1 MRRIKN
7 RENLY
12 VFIEEMMEQAFR
24 GRAESKLEY
33 EKGIPKVYIL
43 EFFPGLDEK
52 ELFDLLTKEIRR
64 VFQRKKLEISFDSN
78 GELMMVKLPDLELYF
93 DPLLFY
99 SDDFVRFRFVP
110 VFTMSRSLESDTNV
124 ERLINRSHFIDYEWL
139 NHDRAFKNLEAFR
152 IEVGSEFDGALE
164 DTIVDFNFEFH
175 SSSSEYLS
183 KAIKDMF
190 KYVPV
195 NFTKGKF
202 RITQNDMPLYLY
214 TYSNGKITFYG
225 GDFEMVRGVIKQVT
239 VEYGHEIKRIEEK
252 EKKGE
257 PVLIL
262 FSESKRLPS
271 GMTSKFLSKFLSMDN
286 LKLFNVD
293 IFEGSDY
300 AKAIVADFHVGGTLV
315 IKLYSYGM
323 LLTLLNGSCANSVKR
338 IESFLRRSYD
348 PCIEVLVDEEEII
361 GKLEAFESGEEGI
374 S

>member
-1 MRRIKN
+1 MKEVLNIAHKAQSAVHMIGDHGIGKTEIVKQFAESQGYHCEVLQLTVMDTGDLIGIPETIEKDGERVTAWAKPIWLQRVNQANK
-7 RENLY
+7 EGKHVV
-12 VFIEEMMEQAFR
+12 VFLDEL
-24 GRAESKLEY
+24 GRASVDIRQASLQMVLEGKIQ
-33 EKGIPKVYIL
+33 EHSL
-43 EFFPGLDEK
+43 
-52 ELFDLLTKEIRR
+52 
-64 VFQRKKLEISFDSN
+64 
-78 GELMMVKLPDLELYF
+78 GELDNLKSLIVVADNPA
-93 DPLLFY
+93 
-99 SDDFVRFRFVP
+99 DDYD
-110 VFTMSRSLESDTNV
+110 S
-124 ERLINRSHFIDYEWL
+124 
-139 NHDRAFKNLEAFR
+139 A
-152 IEVGSEFDGALE
+152 EFDGALE

-183 KAIKDMF
+183 KAIRDMF

-252 EKKGE
+252 EKRGE

-348 PCIEVLVDEEEII
+348 PYIEVLVDEEEII